1 LRQANNPWMKF
12 YPSDWRSDP
21 MLRLCSLAARGL
33 WAELICLMHEAKP
46 YGSMLVN
53 GKRINKVQMAAL
65 VGVPERECSTLIL
78 ELEGAGVFSRDPDGT
93 IYSRRMRRD
102 HEKALKDKTNGQSGG
117 NPKLKSKVDNEVKGW
132 VNPPDNP
139 TVEDGDKAQRPEV
152 RDQKP
157 ETIDQKPEKE
167 GPREVALVPSGW
179 PADWFDQF
187 WKKYPNKVNRAG
199 AMKLLAKAGKKGI
212 GWSIIM
218 AGLDRYI
225 AKTDD
230 RPWCNPTTWIN
241 QSRWEEQHATV
252 RSNNGFEIGNTRR
265 AGHDAILASATR
277 KARKLDQQDEMA
289 WSENQI
295 EPASRNDAH
304 GGRTRGDGAAF
315 GGDRDDHHGLEF
327 DPGRMREGEIVAP
340 DKNAARF
347 PDLRRLV

>member
-1 LRQANNPWMKF
+1 MKF

-33 WAELICLMHEAKP
+33 WAELICLMHEAEP

-65 VGVPERECSTLIL
+65 VGVPEKECSALML

-102 HEKALKDKTNGQSGG
+102 HEKALKDKANGRSGG
-117 NPKLKSKVDNEVKGW
+117 NPKLRSKVDGEVKGR
-132 VNPPDNP
+132 VNPPDKP
-139 TVEDGDKAQRPEV
+139 TVGDGDKAQRPEA

-157 ETIDQKPEKE
+157 ETKDQEPEKE
-167 GPREVALVPSGW
+167 GSREVALVPSGW
-179 PADWFDQF
+179 PTAWFDQF
-187 WKKYPNKVNRAG
+187 WKKYPNKVDRAG
-199 AMKLLAKAGKKGI
+199 AMKLLAKARRKGI
-212 GWSIIM
+212 EWSTIM

-225 AKTDD
+225 AKADD

-252 RSNNGFEIGNTRR
+252 RSNNGFRTENTRR

-277 KARKLDQQDEMA
+277 KARKLDQQDGLA
-289 WSENQI
+289 WSENQTELAERI
-295 EPASRNDAH
+295 DAD
-304 GGRTRGDGAAF
+304 RDRACGDGAAF
-315 GGDRDDHHGLEF
+315 GSNQRDHNGIEFEHGGVL
-327 DPGRMREGEIVAP
+327 EGEIIAP
-340 DKNAARF
+340 DKNAARV
-347 PDLRRLV
+347 PDVGQLF

>member
-1 LRQANNPWMKF
+1 MKF

-33 WAELICLMHEAKP
+33 WAELMCLMHEAEP

-65 VGVPERECSTLIL
+65 VGVSEKECSALIM

-102 HEKALKDKTNGQSGG
+102 HEKALKDKANGQGGG
-117 NPKLKSKVDNEVKGW
+117 NPKLKSKVDGDVKGR

-139 TVEDGDKAQRPEV
+139 PVGDGDKAQRPEA

-167 GPREVALVPSGW
+167 GSREVALVPSGW

-187 WKKYPNKVNRAG
+187 WKNYPNKVDRAG
-199 AMKLLAKAGKKGI
+199 AMKWLAKAGKTGI
-212 GWSIIM
+212 EWSIIM

-230 RPWCNPTTWIN
+230 RPWCNPTTWIR

-252 RSNNGFEIGNTRR
+252 RSNNGFRTGNTRR
-265 AGHDAILASATR
+265 VGHDAILASATR
-277 KARKLDQQDEMA
+277 KARKLDQQDELA
-289 WSENQI
+289 RSESQT
-295 EPASRNDAH
+295 EPASRIDAH
-304 GGRTRGDGAAF
+304 GGRTRGDGTAF
-315 GGDRDDHHGLEF
+315 DGDQDDHNGLEF
-327 DPGRMREGEIVAP
+327 EPGRVLEGEIIAP
-340 DKNAARF
+340 DKNAARV
-347 PDLRRLV
+347 PDFGQLI